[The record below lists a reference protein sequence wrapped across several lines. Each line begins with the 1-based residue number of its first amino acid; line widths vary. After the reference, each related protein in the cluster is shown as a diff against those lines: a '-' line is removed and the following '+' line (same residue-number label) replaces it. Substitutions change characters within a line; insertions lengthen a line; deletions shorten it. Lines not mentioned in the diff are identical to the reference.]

1 MPPILSLGR
10 SQATP
15 YTTPTPSG
23 EEVATPWRS
32 QDSILIRLVS
42 SDAADRDFPVLAVL
56 QCAPDGLCCQF
67 HQPSRWAGRA
77 RAQGWSSESRGC
89 CPESAGKA
97 APPCPALGLL
107 CPAECG
113 CVCTHVW
120 QCAQYVGVGCVHVG
134 ALEPTVPLPQ
144 PSSVIPGSW
153 ILLTPHPWSPK
164 RCQAQTGFR
173 DPHFWQVLPC
183 QVEGAVFGGGGQ
195 WGAANPRTPGL
206 GPLARP
212 DLSVVTGA
220 GPAAVPR

>member
-1 MPPILSLGR
+1 MQPILSLGR

-15 YTTPTPSG
+15 RTTPSPSG

-32 QDSILIRLVS
+32 QDSIPIRLVS
-42 SDAADRDFPVLAVL
+42 SDAADGDCPVLAVL
-56 QCAPDGLCCQF
+56 QHALDGLCCRF

-107 CPAECG
+107 CPAVCG
-113 CVCTHVW
+113 CVFTHVW
-120 QCAQYVGVGCVHVG
+120 QCAQVCGCRLRSCGCSG
-134 ALEPTVPLPQ
+134 ARRAPPTALQCDARKLDSLDTTPLEPQKVPGLDRVQGPTLLAGAPLP
-144 PSSVIPGSW
+144 
-153 ILLTPHPWSPK
+153 
-164 RCQAQTGFR
+164 
-173 DPHFWQVLPC
+173 
-183 QVEGAVFGGGGQ
+183 GGGGGLWEGGQ